1 MIVTDSSL
9 PLSNLVC
16 RVCVRELTVRILI
29 LFILKASPPPERT
42 VSKLKNGERSRPSTP
57 DSIESGPSVM
67 ETEIAGDDQKKIR
80 SLASAILQIEQAVEA
95 KYLQKP
101 LGENEK
107 EKQKRLK
114 KLQAKKEE
122 GRFLNYVLL
131 HVN

>member
-1 MIVTDSSL
+1 VLVVFRKYLVSL
-9 PLSNLVC
+9 LLQ
-16 RVCVRELTVRILI
+16 
-29 LFILKASPPPERT
+29 ASPPPERT
-42 VSKLKNGERSRPSTP
+42 MSKLKNGERSRPGTP
-57 DSIESGPSVM
+57 DSMESGAANQ

-101 LGENEK
+101 LGENDK

-122 GRFLNYVLL
+122 GKFVEISYQVKINLQ
-131 HVN
+131 